1 MARPEKKTHPSTL
14 PKVDPSSKYSYSP
27 FSIGFEIKKIAVE
40 KRIANDDLSR
50 ALSITNR
57 NINRLFKA
65 KIMSMKKLLKVSEV
79 LQENLLLRY
88 HPNVPPVANP
98 LQEENNALKTEN
110 EELKEHLKQ
119 TRQTAEENI
128 RLKAQLEIL
137 ERLAM
142 KK

>member
-1 MARPEKKTHPSTL
+1 M
-14 PKVDPSSKYSYSP
+14 
-27 FSIGFEIKKIAVE
+27 
-40 KRIANDDLSR
+40 
-50 ALSITNR
+50 
-57 NINRLFKA
+57 
-65 KIMSMKKLLKVSEV
+65 
-79 LQENLLLRY
+79 
-88 HPNVPPVANP
+88 
-98 LQEENNALKTEN
+98 ENNALKTEN